1 MKVYN
6 LACPL
11 DHRFEGWFASEADCL
26 AQQDKGMLACPL
38 CDSTEIAR
46 MPSAP
51 HIGKSGSSKETP
63 TSTELT
69 VPHTPATDHSSVSSG
84 IGGSTSGD
92 VLALTGGD
100 HSQLEAQVQAAFL
113 NGMREL
119 MGRSE
124 DVGDSFAEEAR
135 KIHYKESPERS
146 IRGQTTLDE
155 AEALREEGIEVM
167 AMPML
172 PALKNTLQ

>member
-11 DHRFEGWFASEADCL
+11 NHRFEGWFASEEDCL
-26 AQQDKGMLACPL
+26 AQQDKGMLACPI
-38 CDSTEIAR
+38 CDSTEITR

-51 HIGKSGSSKETP
+51 HIAKSGSSKDIP

-69 VPHTPATDHSSVSSG
+69 VASSAITDHAGVSG
-84 IGGSTSGD
+84 TLSGD
-92 VLALTGGD
+92 VLALTGSD

-113 NGMREL
+113 KGMRDL
-119 MGRSE
+119 MGKSE
-124 DVGDSFAEEAR
+124 DVGNSFAEEAR

-155 AEALREEGIEVM
+155 AEALRDEGIEVM
-167 AMPML
+167 AIPMMP
-172 PALKNTLQ
+172 AFKNTLQ

>member
-11 DHRFEGWFASEADCL
+11 DHRFEGWFASEQDCL
-26 AQQDKGMLACPL
+26 AQQDKGMIACPV
-38 CDSTEIAR
+38 CDSTEITR

-51 HIGKSGSSKETP
+51 HIGKSS
-63 TSTELT
+63 STELAL
-69 VPHTPATDHSSVSSG
+69 PKAEPQSHS
-84 IGGSTSGD
+84 GG
-92 VLALTGGD
+92 VVALTGSD
-100 HSQLEAQVQAAFL
+100 HSHLEAQVQAAFL
-113 NGMREL
+113 KGMREL

-124 DVGDSFAEEAR
+124 DVGNSFADEAR

-155 AEALREEGIEVM
+155 AEALREEGIDVLS
-167 AMPML
+167 MPMI

>member
-11 DHRFEGWFASEADCL
+11 DHRFEGWFASEEDCL
-26 AQQDKGMLACPL
+26 AQQDKGILACPI
-38 CDSTEIAR
+38 CDSTEITR

-51 HIGKSGSSKETP
+51 HIAKSS
-63 TSTELT
+63 STELAIPKEDT
-69 VPHTPATDHSSVSSG
+69 GNLSG
-84 IGGSTSGD
+84 E
-92 VLALTGGD
+92 VMALTGKD

-113 NGMREL
+113 KGMRDL

-124 DVGDSFAEEAR
+124 DVGNGFAEEAR

-146 IRGQTTLDE
+146 IRGLTTLDE
-155 AEALREEGIEVM
+155 AESLRDEGIEVM
-167 AMPML
+167 AVPMIS
-172 PALKNTLQ
+172 AFKNTLQ

>member
-26 AQQDKGMLACPL
+26 AQQEKGILACPV

-51 HIGKSGSSKETP
+51 HIAKSS
-63 TSTELT
+63 STELT
-69 VPHTPATDHSSVSSG
+69 ISKPDSG
-84 IGGSTSGD
+84 HLSGD
-92 VLALTGGD
+92 VVALTGQD

-113 NGMREL
+113 KGMRDL

-124 DVGDSFAEEAR
+124 DVGNSFAEEAR
-135 KIHYKESPERS
+135 KIHYKEAPERS

-155 AEALREEGIEVM
+155 AEALRDEGIEVM
-167 AMPML
+167 AMPMI
-172 PALKNTLQ
+172 PAFKNTLQ

>member
-11 DHRFEGWFASEADCL
+11 DHRFEGWFASEEDCL
-26 AQQDKGMLACPL
+26 AQKDKGMLACPV
-38 CDSTEIAR
+38 CDSADITR

-51 HIGKSGSSKETP
+51 HIAK
-63 TSTELT
+63 
-69 VPHTPATDHSSVSSG
+69 SSG
-84 IGGSTSGD
+84 AGLVASQTDASNVGGD
-92 VLALTGGD
+92 VVALTGKD
-100 HSQLEAQVQAAFL
+100 HTQLEAQVQAAFL
-113 NGMREL
+113 KGMREL

-124 DVGDSFAEEAR
+124 DVGNAFAEEAR

-155 AEALREEGIEVM
+155 AEALREEGIDVL
-167 AMPML
+167 AMPII
-172 PALKNTLQ
+172 PAFKNTLQ

>member
-11 DHRFEGWFASEADCL
+11 DHRFEGWFASEEDCL
-26 AQQDKGMLACPL
+26 AQQDKGMLACPV
-38 CDSTEIAR
+38 CDSTEITR

-51 HIGKSGSSKETP
+51 HIGKLSSA
-63 TSTELT
+63 ELAIPK
-69 VPHTPATDHSSVSSG
+69 VESENLSRGV
-84 IGGSTSGD
+84 
-92 VLALTGGD
+92 VALTGSD

-113 NGMREL
+113 RGMREL

-124 DVGDSFAEEAR
+124 DVGDSFADEAR
-135 KIHYKESPERS
+135 KIHYKDSPERS

-155 AEALREEGIEVM
+155 AEALREEGIDVLS
-167 AMPML
+167 MPMI

>member
-11 DHRFEGWFASEADCL
+11 DHRFEGWFASEGDCL
-26 AQQDKGMLACPL
+26 AQQDKGMLACPV
-38 CDSTEIAR
+38 CDSTEITR

-51 HIGKSGSSKETP
+51 HIGKLSSAELAIPKVESENLSGG
-63 TSTELT
+63 
-69 VPHTPATDHSSVSSG
+69 VV
-84 IGGSTSGD
+84 
-92 VLALTGGD
+92 ALTGSD

-113 NGMREL
+113 RGMREL

-124 DVGDSFAEEAR
+124 DVGDSFADEAR

-155 AEALREEGIEVM
+155 AEALREEGIDVLS
-167 AMPML
+167 MPMI

>member
-11 DHRFEGWFASEADCL
+11 DHRFEGWFASEEDCL
-26 AQQDKGMLACPL
+26 AQQDKGMLACPI
-38 CDSTEIAR
+38 CDSTEITR

-51 HIGKSGSSKETP
+51 HIAKSGSSKEMSA
-63 TSTELT
+63 STELT
-69 VPHTPATDHSSVSSG
+69 VTSPGAVDA
-84 IGGSTSGD
+84 GGVASTISGD
-92 VLALTGGD
+92 VVALTGSD

-113 NGMREL
+113 KGMREL

-124 DVGDSFAEEAR
+124 DVGSAFAEEAR

-155 AEALREEGIEVM
+155 AEALRDEGIEVM

-172 PALKNTLQ
+172 PAFKNTLQ

>member
-11 DHRFEGWFASEADCL
+11 NHRFEGWFASEEDCL
-26 AQQDKGMLACPL
+26 AQQDKGMLACPI

-51 HIGKSGSSKETP
+51 HIAKSSSNKELAS
-63 TSTELT
+63 STELT
-69 VPHTPATDHSSVSSG
+69 VAPAAADHDSLSG
-84 IGGSTSGD
+84 AISGD
-92 VLALTGGD
+92 VVALTGRD

-113 NGMREL
+113 KGMREL

-135 KIHYKESPERS
+135 KIHYKETPERS

-172 PALKNTLQ
+172 PAFKNTLQ

>member
-11 DHRFEGWFASEADCL
+11 DHRFEGWFASEGDCL
-26 AQQDKGMLACPL
+26 AQQDKGMLACPI
-38 CDSTEIAR
+38 CDSTDITR

-51 HIGKSGSSKETP
+51 HIAKSSSSKEAP

-69 VPHTPATDHSSVSSG
+69 IANTTVVDHSGVNG
-84 IGGSTSGD
+84 TLSGD
-92 VLALTGGD
+92 VMALTGND
-100 HSQLEAQVQAAFL
+100 HSHLEAQVQAAFL
-113 NGMREL
+113 KGMREL

-124 DVGDSFAEEAR
+124 DVGSSFADEAR

-167 AMPML
+167 AMPMI
-172 PALKNTLQ
+172 PAFKNTLQ

>member
-11 DHRFEGWFASEADCL
+11 DHRFEGWFASEEDCL
-26 AQQDKGMLACPL
+26 AQQSKGMLACPV
-38 CDSTEIAR
+38 CDSTEIDR

-51 HIGKSGSSKETP
+51 HIGKSS
-63 TSTELT
+63 STELT
-69 VPHTPATDHSSVSSG
+69 IPKTQSDQVSG
-84 IGGSTSGD
+84 E
-92 VLALTGGD
+92 VLALTGSD
-100 HSQLEAQVQAAFL
+100 HSNLEAQVQAAFL
-113 NGMREL
+113 KGMREL
-119 MGRSE
+119 MDRSE
-124 DVGDSFAEEAR
+124 DVGDSFADEAR

-146 IRGQTTLDE
+146 IRGQTSLDE
-155 AEALREEGIEVM
+155 AESLREEGIEVL

>member
-6 LACPL
+6 LACPS
-11 DHRFEGWFASEADCL
+11 DHRFEGWFASEEDCL
-26 AQQDKGMLACPL
+26 AQQDKGILACPI
-38 CDSTEIAR
+38 CDSTEITR

-51 HIGKSGSSKETP
+51 HIAKSSS
-63 TSTELT
+63 SELT
-69 VPHTPATDHSSVSSG
+69 IQKADAGSLSG
-84 IGGSTSGD
+84 E
-92 VLALTGGD
+92 VMALTGKD

-113 NGMREL
+113 KGMRDL

-124 DVGDSFAEEAR
+124 DVGNAFAEEAR

-155 AEALREEGIEVM
+155 AEALRDEGIDVM
-167 AMPML
+167 AMPL
-172 PALKNTLQ
+172 IPAFKNTLQ

>member
-11 DHRFEGWFASEADCL
+11 DHRFEGWFASEEDCL
-26 AQQDKGMLACPL
+26 AQQDKEMLACPV
-38 CDSTEIAR
+38 CDSTEITR

-51 HIGKSGSSKETP
+51 HIAKSS
-63 TSTELT
+63 STEI
-69 VPHTPATDHSSVSSG
+69 ATSKTDLSNPSG
-84 IGGSTSGD
+84 G
-92 VLALTGGD
+92 VVALTGGD
-100 HSQLEAQVQAAFL
+100 HSRLEAQVQAAFL
-113 NGMREL
+113 KGMREL
-119 MGRSE
+119 MGKSE
-124 DVGDSFAEEAR
+124 DVGEAFADEAR

-155 AEALREEGIEVM
+155 AEALREEGIEVL
-167 AMPML
+167 AMPMM

>member
-11 DHRFEGWFASEADCL
+11 DHRFEGWFASEEDCL
-26 AQQDKGMLACPL
+26 AQQSKGMLACPI
-38 CDSTEIAR
+38 CDSTEITR

-51 HIGKSGSSKETP
+51 HIAKSGSSKAVS
-63 TSTELT
+63 TSTEMT
-69 VPHTPATDHSSVSSG
+69 VPASAAMDHSGVS
-84 IGGSTSGD
+84 GGVSGD
-92 VLALTGGD
+92 VVALTGGD

-113 NGMREL
+113 KGMREL

-124 DVGDSFAEEAR
+124 DVGSSFAEEAR

-155 AEALREEGIEVM
+155 AEALRDEGIEVM

>member
-11 DHRFEGWFASEADCL
+11 DHRFEGWFASEEDCL
-26 AQQDKGMLACPL
+26 AQQDKGILACPV
-38 CDSTEIAR
+38 CDSTVIAR

-51 HIGKSGSSKETP
+51 HISKSPKVA
-63 TSTELT
+63 STELA
-69 VPHTPATDHSSVSSG
+69 VSKTDTGHL
-84 IGGSTSGD
+84 SGD
-92 VLALTGGD
+92 VVALTAPD
-100 HSQLEAQVQAAFL
+100 HSHLEAQVQAAFL
-113 NGMREL
+113 KGMREL

-124 DVGDSFAEEAR
+124 DVGNSFAEEAR

-155 AEALREEGIEVM
+155 AESLREEGIDVL
-167 AMPML
+167 AMPMM
-172 PALKNTLQ
+172 PAFKNTLQ

>member
-11 DHRFEGWFASEADCL
+11 DHRFEGWFASEEDCL
-26 AQQDKGMLACPL
+26 AQQDKGMLACPV
-38 CDSTEIAR
+38 CDSTEITR

-51 HIGKSGSSKETP
+51 HIAKSSSMELATP
-63 TSTELT
+63 KADLSN
-69 VPHTPATDHSSVSSG
+69 PSG
-84 IGGSTSGD
+84 G
-92 VLALTGGD
+92 VVALTGSD

-113 NGMREL
+113 KGMREL
-119 MGRSE
+119 MGKSE
-124 DVGDSFAEEAR
+124 DVGEAFADEAR

-155 AEALREEGIEVM
+155 AEALREEGIEVL
-167 AMPML
+167 AMPMM
-172 PALKNTLQ
+172 PAFKNTLQ

>member
-11 DHRFEGWFASEADCL
+11 DHRFEGWFASEDDCL
-26 AQQDKGMLACPL
+26 AQQDKGILACPV
-38 CDSTEIAR
+38 CDSTDISR

-51 HIGKSGSSKETP
+51 HIARSI
-63 TSTELT
+63 STEL
-69 VPHTPATDHSSVSSG
+69 AISKSDAANL
-84 IGGSTSGD
+84 SGD
-92 VLALTGGD
+92 VVALASSD
-100 HSQLEAQVQAAFL
+100 HSHLEAQVQAAFL
-113 NGMREL
+113 KGMRDL

-124 DVGDSFAEEAR
+124 DVGNSFAEEAR

-155 AEALREEGIEVM
+155 AESLREEGIDVL
-167 AMPML
+167 AMPMI
-172 PALKNTLQ
+172 PAFKNTLQ

>member
-11 DHRFEGWFASEADCL
+11 DHRFEGWFASEEDCL
-26 AQQDKGMLACPL
+26 AQQDKGMLACPV
-38 CDSTEIAR
+38 CESTDISR

-51 HIGKSGSSKETP
+51 HIGKSS
-63 TSTELT
+63 STELT
-69 VPHTPATDHSSVSSG
+69 VSKTPSDQVS
-84 IGGSTSGD
+84 GG
-92 VLALTGGD
+92 VVALTGSD

-113 NGMREL
+113 KGMREL

-124 DVGDSFAEEAR
+124 DVGDSFADEAR

-155 AEALREEGIEVM
+155 ADALREEGIDVL
-167 AMPML
+167 AMPMI

>member
-11 DHRFEGWFASEADCL
+11 NHRFEGWFASEEDCL
-26 AQQDKGMLACPL
+26 AQQDKGMLACPV
-38 CDSTEIAR
+38 CDSTEITR

-51 HIGKSGSSKETP
+51 HIGKSS
-63 TSTELT
+63 STELAIPK
-69 VPHTPATDHSSVSSG
+69 VESENLSG
-84 IGGSTSGD
+84 G
-92 VLALTGGD
+92 VVALTGSD

-113 NGMREL
+113 KGMREL

-124 DVGDSFAEEAR
+124 DVGDSFADEAR

-155 AEALREEGIEVM
+155 AEALREEGIDVLS
-167 AMPML
+167 MPMI

>member
-11 DHRFEGWFASEADCL
+11 SHRFEGWFASEDDCL
-26 AQQDKGMLACPL
+26 AQQNKGMLACPI
-38 CDSTEIAR
+38 CDSTEITR

-51 HIGKSGSSKETP
+51 HIAKSGSSKDIP

-69 VPHTPATDHSSVSSG
+69 VASSAATDHAGVSS
-84 IGGSTSGD
+84 TLSGD

-113 NGMREL
+113 KGMRDL
-119 MGRSE
+119 MGKSE
-124 DVGDSFAEEAR
+124 DVGGSFAEEAR

-155 AEALREEGIEVM
+155 AEALLDEGIEIK
-167 AMPML
+167 AMPMM
-172 PALKNTLQ
+172 PAFKNTLQ

>member
-11 DHRFEGWFASEADCL
+11 SHRFEGWFTSEEDCL
-26 AQQDKGMLACPL
+26 AQQDKGMLACPI
-38 CDSTEIAR
+38 CDSTEITR

-51 HIGKSGSSKETP
+51 HIAKSGSSKDIP

-69 VPHTPATDHSSVSSG
+69 VASSAATDHAGVSS
-84 IGGSTSGD
+84 TLSGD

-113 NGMREL
+113 KGMRDL
-119 MGRSE
+119 MGKSE
-124 DVGDSFAEEAR
+124 DVGGSFAEEAR

-155 AEALREEGIEVM
+155 AEALLDEGIEIM
-167 AMPML
+167 AMPMM
-172 PALKNTLQ
+172 PAFKNTLQ

>member
-6 LACPL
+6 LSCPL
-11 DHRFEGWFASEADCL
+11 DHRFEGWFASEEDCL
-26 AQQDKGMLACPL
+26 VQQDKGMLACPV
-38 CDSTEIAR
+38 CESTEITR

-51 HIGKSGSSKETP
+51 HIAKSSTGKP
-63 TSTELT
+63 VQSTELA
-69 VPHTPATDHSSVSSG
+69 VASTDSGSV
-84 IGGSTSGD
+84 SGD
-92 VLALTGGD
+92 VVALTGSD
-100 HSQLEAQVQAAFL
+100 HTQLEAQVQAAFL
-113 NGMREL
+113 KGMREL

-124 DVGDSFAEEAR
+124 DVGTSFAEEAR

-155 AEALREEGIEVM
+155 AEALREEGIEVL

-172 PALKNTLQ
+172 PAFKNTLQ

>member
-11 DHRFEGWFASEADCL
+11 DHRFEGWFASEEDCL
-26 AQQDKGMLACPL
+26 AQQDKGMLACPI
-38 CDSTEIAR
+38 CDSTEITR
-46 MPSAP
+46 IPSAP
-51 HIGKSGSSKETP
+51 HIAKSGSSKVVP
-63 TSTELT
+63 SSTELT
-69 VPHTPATDHSSVSSG
+69 VASPAATDNSSLNSG
-84 IGGSTSGD
+84 ISGD
-92 VLALTGGD
+92 VLALTGND

-113 NGMREL
+113 KGMREL

-124 DVGDSFAEEAR
+124 DVGNSFAEEAR

-172 PALKNTLQ
+172 PAFKNTLQ

>member
-11 DHRFEGWFASEADCL
+11 DHRFEGWFASEEDCL
-26 AQQDKGMLACPL
+26 AQQDNGTLACPV
-38 CDSTEIAR
+38 CDSTEITR

-51 HIGKSGSSKETP
+51 HIGKSS
-63 TSTELT
+63 STELALPT
-69 VPHTPATDHSSVSSG
+69 AQAENLSG
-84 IGGSTSGD
+84 G
-92 VLALTGGD
+92 VVALTGSD

-113 NGMREL
+113 KGMREI

-124 DVGDSFAEEAR
+124 DVGNSFADEAR

-146 IRGQTTLDE
+146 IRGQTTIDE
-155 AEALREEGIEVM
+155 AESLREEGIDILS
-167 AMPML
+167 MPML

>member
-6 LACPL
+6 LACPM
-11 DHRFEGWFASEADCL
+11 DHRFEGWFASEEDCL
-26 AQQDKGMLACPL
+26 AQQDKGMLACPI
-38 CDSTEIAR
+38 CDSTEITR

-51 HIGKSGSSKETP
+51 HIAKSGSSKEMSA
-63 TSTELT
+63 STELT
-69 VPHTPATDHSSVSSG
+69 VTNSG
-84 IGGSTSGD
+84 AVDASGVASTINGD
-92 VLALTGGD
+92 VVALTGSD

-113 NGMREL
+113 KGMREL

-124 DVGDSFAEEAR
+124 DVGSAFAEEAR

-155 AEALREEGIEVM
+155 AEALRDEGIEVM

-172 PALKNTLQ
+172 PAFKNTLQ

>member
-11 DHRFEGWFASEADCL
+11 SHRFEGWFASEDDCL
-26 AQQDKGMLACPL
+26 AQQDKGMLACPI
-38 CDSTEIAR
+38 CDSTEITR

-51 HIGKSGSSKETP
+51 HIAKSGSSKDIP

-69 VPHTPATDHSSVSSG
+69 VASSAATDHAGVSS
-84 IGGSTSGD
+84 TLSGD
-92 VLALTGGD
+92 VLALTAGD

-113 NGMREL
+113 KGMRDL
-119 MGRSE
+119 MGKSE
-124 DVGDSFAEEAR
+124 DVGGSFAEEAR

-155 AEALREEGIEVM
+155 AEALLDEGIEIM
-167 AMPML
+167 AMPMM
-172 PALKNTLQ
+172 PAFKNTLQ

>member
-11 DHRFEGWFASEADCL
+11 DHRFEGWFASEEDCL
-26 AQQDKGMLACPL
+26 AQQDQGMLACPI
-38 CDSTEIAR
+38 CDSTEITR

-51 HIGKSGSSKETP
+51 HIAKSGSSKDAV

-69 VPHTPATDHSSVSSG
+69 VASPGKVDNGGVSG
-84 IGGSTSGD
+84 AISGD
-92 VLALTGGD
+92 VLALTGSD

-113 NGMREL
+113 KGMREL

-124 DVGDSFAEEAR
+124 DVGNSFAEEAR
-135 KIHYKESPERS
+135 RIHYKESPERS
-146 IRGQTTLDE
+146 IRGHTSLDE

-167 AMPML
+167 ALPMMP
-172 PALKNTLQ
+172 AFKNTLQ